1 MKLANIKNF
10 KSFFVTLISAYIF
23 LMICWYFF
31 SKGSPFSSLYNNG
44 FDNILLAVIKSETE
58 SRIQFFVTQLDQSFF
73 KVMIAFVLFI
83 LMCFF
88 LIKSKKIIFSNNFY
102 NFFKKDEFDAKK
114 LKSNIYFLIA
124 FAAGLGLFLELSI
137 IRIHSSYFQ
146 LFAYFKNLSLLSCF
160 LGLGVGYS
168 FSKVKFYSLN
178 WTFPLVALQ
187 ISFMYLL
194 KDTPV
199 TLFFQNPISEIWNMG
214 QAPAVGFIH
223 IVLIYFFISVIFLLN
238 AVAFVPLGHLVAK
251 LMYNCDTLKAYSYD
265 LIGAIFGIVLFTLLS
280 FIWTGPMVWLII
292 SFVVLIYFQHN
303 LNLNIKFNCISFIFL
318 ALVLNTFNDSS
329 KMDLHSPYQNV
340 SVKFNANQ
348 ATPITV
354 ESNNL
359 WLQTPINLS
368 NKFYQEQNIAWHEF
382 YTIPY
387 NSTQKNFEKIL
398 IVGSGTGN
406 DVATALRSTNATIDA
421 VEIDPL
427 VADLGVKFH
436 PEQPY
441 SNKRVKLTI
450 NDARNFIKET
460 ENKYDLIVYSLL
472 DSHANLSSKGGVRLD
487 SYVYTAESFFEAK
500 KKISKNGIIF
510 LSFAISTEEMGNK
523 IYKMLKMNFDLDP
536 IILTKNENPEE
547 TNFIEGVYAFLVSDN
562 KIDLDLSNTYFAET
576 DLFKDKKFYN
586 DVDIS
591 TDDWPFF
598 YMSYRI
604 YPVSYVVLISIIF
617 FISLFFLKNLTKM
630 SLSKF
635 SYPSFFL
642 GVGFMLMET
651 KGITELAKIYG
662 STWFVVSIV
671 ITAILTMAYLA
682 NLFIIKGIKISINQI
697 YFFLIL
703 SLLLSYS
710 LSFINYYNYPIYILK
725 LIIPIIL
732 TFPVFFS
739 GLAFSK
745 ELVRYGS
752 TANALSCNIL
762 GAIVGG
768 LLEYNSMYFGFKFLY
783 LLAIFFYF
791 MAYVSSCKMRFAT

>member
-1 MKLANIKNF
+1 MNSIYKNF
-10 KSFFVTLISAYIF
+10 KSFFVLAICAYIF
-23 LMICWYFF
+23 LIACWYFF
-31 SKGSPFSSLYNNG
+31 SDGSPFLNFYENG
-44 FDNILLAVIKSETE
+44 FNNILLTIIKSESP
-58 SRIQFFVTQLDQSFF
+58 SRIQNLVAQLDQSFF
-73 KVMIAFVLFI
+73 KVMISSMLFI
-83 LMCFF
+83 IMCF
-88 LIKSKKIIFSNNFY
+88 LLLKSKEIIFSKNFY
-102 NFFKKDEFDAKK
+102 NFFKTEEFDEKK
-114 LKSNIYFLIA
+114 LKTNIYILIA
-124 FAAGLGLFLELSI
+124 VAAGLGLFLELSI

-178 WTFPLVALQ
+178 WTFPIVALQ
-187 ISFMYLL
+187 VSFMYLL

-214 QAPAVGFIH
+214 QARAVGFIH

-265 LIGAIFGIVLFTLLS
+265 LIGAIFGIVIFTILS
-280 FIWTGPMVWLII
+280 FVWTGPMVWLTI
-292 SFVVLIYFQHN
+292 SFTVLIYLQHN
-303 LNLNIKFNCISFIFL
+303 LNLNIKFNCLSFIL
-318 ALVLNTFNDSS
+318 LTLCLNTFNDSS
-329 KMDLHSPYQNV
+329 KMELHSPYQYV
-340 SVKFNANQ
+340 SVKFNTNQ
-348 ATPITV
+348 SAPISIQ
-354 ESNNL
+354 SNNL

-368 NKFYQEQNIAWHEF
+368 TKFYQDQNTHWHEL
-382 YTIPY
+382 YNIPY
-387 NSTQKNFEKIL
+387 TSSQKNFQKIL
-398 IVGSGTGN
+398 IVGSGAGN
-406 DVATALRSTNATIDA
+406 DVATALRSSNAIIDA

-427 VADLGVKFH
+427 VADLGIKFH

-450 NDARNFIKET
+450 NDARNFIKNTET
-460 ENKYDLIVYSLL
+460 KYDLIVYSFL
-472 DSHANLSSKGGVRLD
+472 DSHASLSSKGGVRLD

-500 KKISKNGIIF
+500 KKINKNGIIF

-536 IILTKNENPEE
+536 IILTGNENQA
-547 TNFIEGVYAFLVSDN
+547 NQIFKEGIYAFIVSDK
-562 KIDLDLSNTYFAET
+562 KIDLDLSNTYFVET
-576 DLFKDKKFYN
+576 NLFKDKEFYN
-586 DVDIS
+586 NVDIS

-604 YPVSYVVLISIIF
+604 YPISYMILISVIF
-617 FISLFFLKNLTKM
+617 VISLAFLKKQTKM
-630 SLSKF
+630 SYKNF
-635 SYPSFFL
+635 SFTSFFL
-642 GVGFMLMET
+642 GVGFMLMEK

-662 STWFVVSIV
+662 STWVVVSVV
-671 ITAILTMAYLA
+671 ITAILLMAYFA
-682 NLFIIKGIKISINQI
+682 NLLVIRKIKINVSTI
-697 YFFLIL
+697 YFFLML
-703 SLLLSYS
+703 ALLISY
-710 LSFINYYNYPIYILK
+710 LATFINFYNYPTLLLK
-725 LIIPIIL
+725 FLVPIIL

-745 ELVRYGS
+745 ELLSYGS

-783 LLAIFFYF
+783 LLAILFYF
-791 MAYVSSCKMRFAT
+791 FAYMSSNKSN

>member
-1 MKLANIKNF
+1 MFQVFKNS
-10 KSFFVTLISAYIF
+10 KYFFILLLSTYIF
-23 LMICWYFF
+23 LIVCWYFF
-31 SKGSPFSSLYNNG
+31 SNGSPFLSLYENG
-44 FDNILLAVIKSETE
+44 FDNVLSAIIISETTA
-58 SRIQFFVTQLDQSFF
+58 RIQDLIVQLDKSFF
-73 KVMIAFVLFI
+73 KVMIGFMLFI
-83 LMCFF
+83 MMCF
-88 LIKSKKIIFSNNFY
+88 LLLKSKKIIFSNNFY
-102 NFFKKDEFDAKK
+102 NFFKTEEFDEKK
-114 LKSNIYFLIA
+114 LKSNIYILIA
-124 FAAGLGLFLELSI
+124 VAAGLGLFLELSI

-178 WTFPLVALQ
+178 WTFPIVVLQ
-187 ISFMYLL
+187 VSFMYLL

-265 LIGAIFGIVLFTLLS
+265 LIGAIFGIVIFTILS
-280 FIWTGPMVWLII
+280 FIWTGPMVWLSI
-292 SFVVLIYFQHN
+292 SFAVLIYLQHN
-303 LNLNIKFNCISFIFL
+303 MNLNIKFNCLSFIFL
-318 ALVLNTFNDSS
+318 ALCLNTFNDAS
-329 KMDLHSPYQNV
+329 KLDLHSPYQNV
-340 SVKFNANQ
+340 SVKFESDEA
-348 ATPITV
+348 APITV
-354 ESNNL
+354 QSNNL
-359 WLQTPINLS
+359 WLQTPLNLS
-368 NKFYQEQNIAWHEF
+368 NKFYQDKNISWHKF

-387 NSTQKNFEKIL
+387 VSIQNDFKKIL

-406 DVATALRSTNATIDA
+406 DVATALRSTNADIDA
-421 VEIDPL
+421 IEIDPL
-427 VADLGVKFH
+427 VADLGIKFH

-500 KKISKNGIIF
+500 KKITKNGIIF

-536 IILTKNENPEE
+536 IILTANKNPEKQ
-547 TNFIEGVYAFLVSDN
+547 NFAEGIYAFIVSDRN
-562 KIDLDLSNTYFAET
+562 INLDLSNNIFNET
-576 DLFKDKKFYN
+576 NIFKDKKFYN
-586 DVDIS
+586 DIDIS

-604 YPVSYVVLISIIF
+604 YPVSYMILISVIF
-617 FISLFFLKNLTKM
+617 VISLVFLKKQTKM
-630 SLSKF
+630 SYKKF
-635 SYPSFFL
+635 SFTSFFL

-662 STWFVVSIV
+662 STWVVVSVV
-671 ITAILTMAYLA
+671 ITAILLMAYLA
-682 NLFIIKGIKISINQI
+682 NLLVIRKIKIKVNTI
-697 YFFLIL
+697 YFFLI
-703 SLLLSYS
+703 SALLISY
-710 LSFINYYNYPIYILK
+710 LATFIDFYNYPTLLLK
-725 LIIPIIL
+725 FLIPLIL

-745 ELVRYGS
+745 ELLSYGS

-783 LLAIFFYF
+783 LLAILFYF
-791 MAYVSSCKMRFAT
+791 FAYMSSNKSN

>member
-1 MKLANIKNF
+1 MK
-10 KSFFVTLISAYIF
+10 KSIIITILFYFVLIS
-23 LMICWYFF
+23 CWYYF
-31 SKGSPFSSLYNNG
+31 SNGSPFFLFYENG
-44 FDNILLAVIKSETE
+44 LDKILLTIIKSETT
-58 SRIQFFVTQLDQSFF
+58 SRLQNLVTLLDKSFF
-73 KVMIAFVLFI
+73 KVMIGFLLFI
-83 LMCFF
+83 IMCF
-88 LIKSKKIIFSNNFY
+88 LLLKSKTIIFSNNFY
-102 NFFKKDEFDAKK
+102 NFFKSEEFDAKK
-114 LKSNIYFLIA
+114 LKANIYILIA
-124 FAAGLGLFLELSI
+124 VAAGLGLFLELSI

-160 LGLGVGYS
+160 LGLGIGYS

-178 WTFPLVALQ
+178 WTFPIVALQ
-187 ISFMYLL
+187 VSFMYLL

-214 QAPAVGFIH
+214 QAPAIGFLH
-223 IVLIYFFISVIFLLN
+223 IFLIYFFISIIFLLN

-265 LIGAIFGIVLFTLLS
+265 LIGAIFGIVIFTLLS
-280 FIWTGPMVWLII
+280 FIWTGPMVWLLI
-292 SFVVLIYFQHN
+292 SFTFLIYFQHY
-303 LNLNIKFNCISFIFL
+303 LNLNIKFNCLSLIL
-318 ALVLNTFNDSS
+318 LVLCLNTFNDSS

-340 SVKFNANQ
+340 SVKFNNDQ
-348 ATPITV
+348 ASPITV
-354 ESNNL
+354 QSNNL

-368 NKFYQEQNIAWHEF
+368 NNFYQKINSGWHEF
-382 YTIPY
+382 YIIPY
-387 NSTQKNFEKIL
+387 ISTQKNFSKIL

-406 DVATALRSTNATIDA
+406 DVATALRSTNAVIDA

-436 PEQPY
+436 PEKPY

-460 ENKYDLIVYSLL
+460 QNKYDLIVYSLL

-487 SYVYTAESFFEAK
+487 SYVYTAESFYEAK
-500 KKISKNGIIF
+500 KKIIDGGIVF

-523 IYKMLKMNFDLDP
+523 IYKMLKMNFDSDP
-536 IILTKNENPEE
+536 IILRRNNNTVEE
-547 TNFIEGVYAFLVSDN
+547 DFSEGIYAFVASDN
-562 KIDLDLSNTYFAET
+562 KINLNLTNTSFVES
-576 DLFKDKKFYN
+576 DLFKNKKFYE

-604 YPVSYVVLISIIF
+604 YPVSYMILISVIF
-617 FISLFFLKNLTKM
+617 VISLIFLSKQTKM
-630 SLSKF
+630 SYGKF
-635 SYPSFFL
+635 SFTSFFL

-662 STWFVVSIV
+662 STWVVVSVV
-671 ITAILTMAYLA
+671 ITAILFMAYLA
-682 NLFIIKGIKISINQI
+682 NLLIIKKVKISVNTI
-697 YFFLIL
+697 YFFLI
-703 SLLLSYS
+703 SALLISY
-710 LSFINYYNYPIYILK
+710 LATFIDFYNYPTLLLK
-725 LIIPIIL
+725 FFIPLIL

-745 ELVRYGS
+745 ELLSYGS

-791 MAYVSSCKMRFAT
+791 FAYLTSNKSTR

>member
-1 MKLANIKNF
+1 MNSIYKNF
-10 KSFFVTLISAYIF
+10 RNFFITVILAYVF
-23 LMICWYFF
+23 LVICWYFF
-31 SKGSPFSSLYNNG
+31 SKGSPFLSLYNNG
-44 FDNILLAVIKSETE
+44 FDSVLLTVIKSETE
-58 SRIQFFVTQLDQSFF
+58 SRIQFFVSQLDKSFF
-73 KVMIAFVLFI
+73 KVMIGFMLFV

-88 LIKSKKIIFSNNFY
+88 LYKSKKIIFSNNFY
-102 NFFKKDEFDAKK
+102 DFFKAEEFDAKK
-114 LKSNIYFLIA
+114 LKTDIYILIA
-124 FAAGLGLFLELSI
+124 FAAGIGLFLELSI

-178 WTFPLVALQ
+178 WTFPIVALQ

-194 KDTPV
+194 KDTPI

-214 QAPAVGFIH
+214 QSPAVGFFH

-265 LIGAIFGIVLFTLLS
+265 LIGAIFGIVIFTILS
-280 FIWTGPMVWLII
+280 FIWTGPMVWLTI
-292 SFVVLIYFQHN
+292 SFIVLIYFQHN

-318 ALVLNTFNDSS
+318 ALCLNTFNDSS

-340 SVKFNANQ
+340 SVKFNTNQ

-368 NKFYQEQNIAWHEF
+368 NEFYQKQNIAWHEF

-387 NSTQKNFEKIL
+387 TSTKKDFKNIL

-406 DVATALRSTNATIDA
+406 DVATALRSTNAIIDA

-487 SYVYTAESFFEAK
+487 SYVYTKESFFEAK
-500 KKISKNGIIF
+500 KKISENGIIF

-523 IYKMLKMNFDLDP
+523 IYKMLKMNFDIDP

-547 TNFIEGVYAFLVSDN
+547 TNFIEGVYAFVVSDK
-562 KIDLDLSNTYFAET
+562 KIDLDLTNTYFAET
-576 DLFKDKKFYN
+576 NLFKDKKFYN

-604 YPVSYVVLISIIF
+604 YPTSYMILISVIF
-617 FISLFFLKNLTKM
+617 IISLVFLKKLTKM
-630 SLSKF
+630 SYKKF
-635 SYPSFFL
+635 SFTSFFL

-662 STWFVVSIV
+662 STWVVVSVV
-671 ITAILTMAYLA
+671 ITAILFMAYLA
-682 NLFIIKGIKISINQI
+682 NLLVIRKIKISVNKI
-697 YFFLIL
+697 YFFLIFAL
-703 SLLLSYS
+703 IISY
-710 LSFINYYNYPIYILK
+710 LATFIDFYNYPTLLLK
-725 LIIPIIL
+725 FIIPIIL

-745 ELVRYGS
+745 ELLSYGS

-783 LLAIFFYF
+783 LLAILFYF
-791 MAYVSSCKMRFAT
+791 FAYMSSNKSA